1 MLTIRRNLIAASLLL
16 ITASLVLPP
25 QAGAQLSGTQSFL
38 ADIANHYRIVPNV
51 VYHEANNHE
60 NTLDLYLPT
69 NASGPTPVLLMIHG
83 GGWVAG
89 TKEGQSLRLLPYL
102 EMGWAVVNV
111 SYRLVQVSRAP
122 AAVEDCL
129 CALQWI
135 AQNADQYNFDLS
147 QIVTTGNSAGGHLA
161 LTTGLVPQSAGL
173 NNQCAQRNFS
183 GPSATPAVPVAAIIN
198 WYGITDVA
206 DLTRGKNT
214 KGYAVEWMG
223 NLINRRDIAR
233 LVSPLSHISANTP
246 PILTIHGDA
255 DPLVPYSQA
264 TRLHTALEGV
274 GVQNTLHTVPGGGH
288 GGFNTDETIA
298 IYESIYRFLDQ
309 HGLGGS
315 H

>member
-1 MLTIRRNLIAASLLL
+1 MFTIRRHLIAALL
-16 ITASLVLPP
+16 ILSTATFVLPP
-25 QAGAQLSGTQSFL
+25 HASAQLTDTQAFL
-38 ADIANHYRIVPNV
+38 ADIAGQYRIVPNV

-69 NASGPTPVLLMIHG
+69 NTSGPTPVLLMIHG

-147 QIVTTGNSAGGHLA
+147 KIVTTGNSAGGHLA
-161 LTTGLVPQSAGL
+161 LTTALVPASSGL

-183 GPSATPAVPVAAIIN
+183 GPTATPSVPVAAVIN
-198 WYGITDVA
+198 WYGITDVQ
-206 DLTRGKNT
+206 DLTRGKNA

-233 LVSPLSHISANTP
+233 LVSPLTHVSAETP

-255 DPLVPYSQA
+255 DAIVPYSHA
-264 TRLHTALEGV
+264 TRLHTALEGA
-274 GVQNTLHTVPGGGH
+274 GISNTLHTVPNGGH
-288 GGFNTDETIA
+288 GGFNTNETIA
-298 IYESIYRFLDQ
+298 IYESIYRFLNQ
-309 HGLGGS
+309 HGL
-315 H
+315 

>member
-1 MLTIRRNLIAASLLL
+1 MLTIRRSLIATFLLL
-16 ITASLVLPP
+16 IPTLFVLPS
-25 QAGAQLSGTQSFL
+25 QADAQLTDTQTFL
-38 ADIANHYRIVPNV
+38 ADIAGQYRIVPNV

-69 NASGPTPVLLMIHG
+69 NAPGPTPVLLMIHG

-135 AQNADQYNFDLS
+135 AQNADQYNFDLAR
-147 QIVTTGNSAGGHLA
+147 IVTTGNSAGGHLA
-161 LTTGLVPQSAGL
+161 LTTGLIPPSAGL

-183 GPSATPAVPVAAIIN
+183 GASSTSSVPVAAIIN
-198 WYGITDVA
+198 WYGITDVE

-223 NLINRRDIAR
+223 NLINRLDIAR
-233 LVSPLSHISANTP
+233 LVSPLSHVSADAP

-255 DPLVPYSQA
+255 DPIVPYSHA
-264 TRLHTALEGV
+264 TRLQTALEGA
-274 GVQNTLHTVPGGGH
+274 GIPNTLHTVPGGGH
-288 GGFNTDETIA
+288 GGFNTNETIA
-298 IYESIYRFLDQ
+298 IYESIYRFLNQ
-309 HGLGGS
+309 HGF
-315 H
+315 

>member
-1 MLTIRRNLIAASLLL
+1 MPTIRRHLIATLLLLIAATL
-16 ITASLVLPP
+16 ALPP
-25 QAGAQLSGTQSFL
+25 TADAQLSETRLFL
-38 ADIANHYRIVPNV
+38 ADIANQYRIVPNV

-60 NTLDLYLPT
+60 NTLDLYLPR

-89 TKEGQSLRLLPYL
+89 TKEGQSLQLLPYL

-183 GPSATPAVPVAAIIN
+183 GPSATPTVPVAAIIN
-198 WYGITDVA
+198 WYGITDVE

-223 NLINRRDIAR
+223 NLINRRDISR

-264 TRLHTALEGV
+264 TRLQTALEGV
-274 GVQNTLHTVPGGGH
+274 GVPNTLHTVPGGGH

-298 IYESIYRFLDQ
+298 IYESIYRFLNQ
-309 HGLGGS
+309 HGFDTTN
-315 H
+315 

>member
-1 MLTIRRNLIAASLLL
+1 MPTIRRHLIATLLLLIAATL
-16 ITASLVLPP
+16 ALPP
-25 QAGAQLSGTQSFL
+25 TADAQLSETRLFL
-38 ADIANHYRIVPNV
+38 ADIANQYRIVPNV

-60 NTLDLYLPT
+60 NTLDLYLPR

-89 TKEGQSLRLLPYL
+89 TKEGQSLQLLPYL

-183 GPSATPAVPVAAIIN
+183 GPSATPTVPVAAIIN
-198 WYGITDVA
+198 WYGITDVE

-223 NLINRRDIAR
+223 NLINRLDIAR

-264 TRLHTALEGV
+264 TRLQTALEGA
-274 GVQNTLHTVPGGGH
+274 GIPNTLHTVPGGGH

-298 IYESIYRFLDQ
+298 IYESIYRFLNQ
-309 HGLGGS
+309 HRLGGS
-315 H
+315 R

>member
-1 MLTIRRNLIAASLLL
+1 MPTIRRLLIATLLLLIAATL
-16 ITASLVLPP
+16 ALPP
-25 QAGAQLSGTQSFL
+25 TADAQLSETRLFL
-38 ADIANHYRIVPNV
+38 ADIANQYRIVPNV

-60 NTLDLYLPT
+60 NTLDLYLPR

-89 TKEGQSLRLLPYL
+89 TKEGQSLQLLPYL

-198 WYGITDVA
+198 WYGITDVE

-255 DPLVPYSQA
+255 DPLVPYSHA
-264 TRLHTALEGV
+264 TRLQSALEGA
-274 GVQNTLHTVPGGGH
+274 GVPNTLHTVPGGGH

-298 IYESIYRFLDQ
+298 IYESIYRFLNQ
-309 HGLGGS
+309 HGFDTTN
-315 H
+315 

>member
-1 MLTIRRNLIAASLLL
+1 MPTIRRLLIATLLLLIAATL
-16 ITASLVLPP
+16 ALPP
-25 QAGAQLSGTQSFL
+25 TADAQLSETRLFL
-38 ADIANHYRIVPNV
+38 ADIANQYRIVPNV

-60 NTLDLYLPT
+60 NTLDLYLPR

-89 TKEGQSLRLLPYL
+89 TKEGQSLQLLPYL

-183 GPSATPAVPVAAIIN
+183 GPSATPTVPVAAIIN
-198 WYGITDVA
+198 WYGITDVE

-264 TRLHTALEGV
+264 TRLQTALEGV
-274 GVQNTLHTVPGGGH
+274 GVQSTLHTVPGGGH

-298 IYESIYRFLDQ
+298 IYESIYRFLNQ
-309 HGLGGS
+309 HGFDTTN
-315 H
+315 

>member
-1 MLTIRRNLIAASLLL
+1 MFTIRRHVISAFLVL
-16 ITASLVLPP
+16 ITASFVLPP
-25 QAGAQLSGTQSFL
+25 HADAQLSDTQAFL
-38 ADIANHYRIVPNV
+38 ADIAGQYRIVPNV

-147 QIVTTGNSAGGHLA
+147 KIVTTGNSAGGHLA
-161 LTTGLVPQSAGL
+161 LTTALIPASAGL

-183 GPSATPAVPVAAIIN
+183 GPTGTPSVPVAAVIN
-198 WYGITDVA
+198 WYGITDVQ

-233 LVSPLSHISANTP
+233 LVSPLSHVSAETP

-255 DPLVPYSQA
+255 DAIVPHSHA
-264 TRLHTALEGV
+264 TRLHTALDGA
-274 GVQNTLHTVPGGGH
+274 GIPNALHTVPGGGH
-288 GGFNTDETIA
+288 GGFNTNETIA
-298 IYESIYRFLDQ
+298 IYEAIYRFLDR
-309 HGLGGS
+309 HDLGPS
-315 H
+315 N

>member
-1 MLTIRRNLIAASLLL
+1 MPTIRRLLIATLLLLIAATL
-16 ITASLVLPP
+16 ALPP
-25 QAGAQLSGTQSFL
+25 TADAQLSETRLFL
-38 ADIANHYRIVPNV
+38 ADIANQYRIVPNV

-60 NTLDLYLPT
+60 NTLDLYLPR

-89 TKEGQSLRLLPYL
+89 TKEGQSLQLLPYL

-198 WYGITDVA
+198 WYGITDVE

-264 TRLHTALEGV
+264 TRLQTALEGV
-274 GVQNTLHTVPGGGH
+274 GVPNTLHTVPGGGH

-298 IYESIYRFLDQ
+298 IYESIYRFLNQ
-309 HGLGGS
+309 HGFDTTN
-315 H
+315 

>member
-1 MLTIRRNLIAASLLL
+1 MFTIRRHL
-16 ITASLVLPP
+16 ITAFLMFSTATFVLPP
-25 QAGAQLSGTQSFL
+25 HADAQLTDTQAFL
-38 ADIANHYRIVPNV
+38 ADIAGQYRIVPNV

-147 QIVTTGNSAGGHLA
+147 KIVTTGNSAGGHLA
-161 LTTGLVPQSAGL
+161 LTTALVPASAGL

-183 GPSATPAVPVAAIIN
+183 GPTATPSVPVAAVIN
-198 WYGITDVA
+198 WYGITDVE
-206 DLTRGKNT
+206 DLTRGKNA

-223 NLINRRDIAR
+223 NLINRLDIAR
-233 LVSPLSHISANTP
+233 LVSPLTHVSAETP

-255 DPLVPYSQA
+255 DAIVPYSHA
-264 TRLHTALEGV
+264 TRLHTALDGA
-274 GVQNTLHTVPGGGH
+274 GIANTLHTVPGGGH

-298 IYESIYRFLDQ
+298 IYETIYRFLNE
-309 HGLGGS
+309 HGF
-315 H
+315 